1 MTRQEALD
9 GLSAALGRCEQNGI
23 HVEVGRF
30 FGARYVEQVM
40 VVLFGVKV
48 KEGYLV
54 DGCDPHP
61 DPLPG
66 REREEE
72 KREG

>member
-9 GLSAALGRCEQNGI
+9 GLAAALGRCEQNGI

-30 FGARYVEQVM
+30 FGARDVEQAM

-48 KEGYLV
+48 KDGYLV
-54 DGCDPHP
+54 
-61 DPLPG
+61 
-66 REREEE
+66 EEE
-72 KREG
+72 DESGCGVGEFG